1 MLQRSFHHFVC
12 AYSRNINLTKTQ
24 NKHSSLF
31 TLKDTW
37 RKHFNIC
44 LSEIQRVE
52 NYFLLLLLL
61 LKSTLSFINM
71 KTTEV
76 KQSEWT
82 ASSLQDMNNQMSLS
96 NMLRRKSTEQ
106 ILFSLSNNS
115 TSDLLCKWAF
125 KREENLPEPLQK
137 LFIYYFI
144 KTNYQTLLTIGNL
157 ILLFVTFHCE
167 LSFGMLFKTKWTTWI
182 NVLLVLMGLFT
193 FFWHFLIIS
202 DENKW

>member
-1 MLQRSFHHFVC
+1 MLQRSFHHLVC

-96 NMLRRKSTEQ
+96 NMLSRKSTEQ

-125 KREENLPEPLQK
+125 KREENLPELKKMLNSSIQWATKTFTETIQDK
-137 LFIYYFI
+137 LPNTSHDWEFNSPFCHIS
-144 KTNYQTLLTIGNL
+144 L
-157 ILLFVTFHCE
+157 
-167 LSFGMLFKTKWTTWI
+167 WI
-182 NVLLVLMGLFT
+182 E
-193 FFWHFLIIS
+193 FW
-202 DENKW
+202 DVVQNKMNNMN